1 MTYSKHLLRTGS
13 VLAVVALLSAC
24 SSSNNTTPAPDDD
37 PEPPAGPTADQVA
50 RTSMTTL
57 DSSVTA
63 LATLSAADDK
73 AGSALK
79 MAKDYSEM
87 ITTLGSDGNSRKARE
102 SAQKVLDARKS
113 LQDAI
118 AAAKTAKTA
127 AETAKA
133 ALPADAEPL
142 LVTGLDDAIKKADT
156 QIKAAE
162 ALLAADGAET
172 LASYVEKVTGADED
186 NLMTAADKGDEV
198 ATAISKALATGV
210 TVYGLNS
217 SDDPLTGALRDELKN
232 AKAANKVVMHDAPG
246 QTWAEIVG
254 ASKLMDRQI
263 STGTDGAV
271 LADGGTRSVKVASIA
286 GMKVE
291 DVFGAAELPAT
302 AAAPGAE
309 TWSDASGT
317 RTSYKGIQGTVIC
330 GGAAAGDCKAENGIL
345 IGSWYFTPTDPM
357 AYYTMVAGETTY
369 SKDLYA
375 EYGHWL
381 TADGTVK
388 AFAERG
394 DTANGL
400 TAQGGNWD
408 AAGATGTP
416 TAGLASSAS
425 YNGEAAGRSVHNEI
439 DGNGKVTKQH
449 SGRFT
454 ADVSLTATFG
464 ASPTLGGTV
473 SNFKSPDN
481 PDAVDPTW
489 SVKLKGAGTS
499 ATAAVTGTTG
509 ALTAPGVAQGSGQ
522 AGAWTA
528 QSYGEENKRPTG
540 IYGGFNAHFTDGTVA
555 GAYATR
561 KDD

>member
-1 MTYSKHLLRTGS
+1 MTHYKLSKHLLRTGS
-13 VLAVVALLSAC
+13 VLAVAALLSAC
-24 SSSNNTTPAPDDD
+24 SSNNNTTTPPDTT
-37 PEPPAGPTADQVA
+37 PPPAGPTADQVA

-102 SAQKVLDARKS
+102 SAQKVLDARKG

-127 AETAKA
+127 AEEAKE

-142 LVTGLDDAIKKADT
+142 LVKGLDDAIKKADT
-156 QIKAAE
+156 QIKAAQ

-198 ATAISKALATGV
+198 AKAIATALGAYTVATDHGAV
-210 TVYGLNS
+210 KPGDTV
-217 SDDPLTGALRDELKN
+217 
-232 AKAANKVVMHDAPG
+232 KAANKVVMHDAPG
-246 QTWAEIVG
+246 HTWAEIVG

-263 STGTDGAV
+263 STGEDGV
-271 LADGGTRSVKVASIA
+271 TLAGGATRSVKVASIA
-286 GMKVE
+286 GMKVT
-291 DVFGAAELPAT
+291 DVFGADTTLVDATGLPT
-302 AAAPGAE
+302 DAPGDGEEVTNAAY
-309 TWSDASGT
+309 TYHGIPGT
-317 RTSYKGIQGTVIC
+317 LIC
-330 GGAAAGDCKAENGIL
+330 GGDDCKAEDGIL
-345 IGSWYFTPTDPM
+345 TGSWYFTPTNPM
-357 AYYTMVAGETTY
+357 AYYTRVAGEMTY
-369 SKDLYA
+369 SPDMYA

-388 AFAERG
+388 TFAGRG
-394 DTANGL
+394 DTADGGTTVEQSGL
-400 TAQGGNWD
+400 WGAVNPNDAMTAD
-408 AAGATGTP
+408 LAT
-416 TAGLASSAS
+416 SAS
-425 YNGEAAGRSVHNEI
+425 YSGKAAGRSVHNEI
-439 DGNGKVTKQH
+439 DGNGRVTKQH

-454 ADVSLTATFG
+454 ADVSLTATF
-464 ASPTLGGTV
+464 AATPTLGGTV
-473 SNFKSPDN
+473 DNFQSPDN

-499 ATAAVTGTTG
+499 TAATVDPAAGN
-509 ALTAPGVAQGSGQ
+509 LTAAGEAKGSGQ

-528 QSYGEENKRPTG
+528 QSYGATDERPTG